1 MDMNT
6 LIPAILGASTLTP
19 IGKSLGKVL
28 YDKLNM
34 WMLPSQ
40 AAQDLLIEHYK
51 NSDDPP
57 ELKAFKIKNVAKIL
71 KESDNQ
77 YDIYKIAQDDLD
89 ARPEQDHSEDVDA
102 EWLSRF
108 MDSCKHVCSD
118 DVKLIWGKLLA
129 EECMKPD
136 SVPTRLVHI
145 LSNLDRQSAQAFFTI
160 CNLCLEDS
168 ELHFT
173 PVIFHKH
180 DFFRNLGLSFM
191 ILSELDS
198 IGLIRFAPTAQHIMS
213 SDDPLITEYEH
224 DFIYNSSIYSVKS
237 SKSSKSDKSFIRIGD
252 VLLTEAGQALC
263 RIIPRQ
269 VIPEFEEVIPI
280 LFMHYTVRKSHL

>member
-19 IGKSLGKVL
+19 IGKSLGKAL
-28 YDKLNM
+28 YEKLNM
-34 WMLPSQ
+34 LMLPSQ

-89 ARPEQDHSEDVDA
+89 THPEQDHSENVDD

-108 MDSCKHVCSD
+108 MNSCKHVCSD
-118 DVKLIWGKLLA
+118 DIKLIWGKLLA

-168 ELHFT
+168 ELYFT
-173 PVIFHKH
+173 PIIFHKQ
-180 DFFRNLGLSFM
+180 DFFRDLGLSFI

-198 IGLIRFAPTAQHIMS
+198 IGLIRFAPTVQHAIS

-237 SKSSKSDKSFIRIGD
+237 NKSLIRIGD

-269 VIPEFEEVIPI
+269 VNSEFEALIPTLFKDYTVTKAKIPVIPN
-280 LFMHYTVRKSHL
+280 H

>member
-1 MDMNT
+1 MND
-6 LIPAILGASTLTP
+6 LVSKALESKLLEAPSN
-19 IGKSLGKVL
+19 SLGNAL
-28 YDKLNM
+28 YDHIGLM
-34 WMLPSQ
+34 MLPEKEALELMIDEFKKS
-40 AAQDLLIEHYK
+40 
-51 NSDDPP
+51 NDPLP
-57 ELKAFKIKNVAKIL
+57 LKVVKIKNVRKIC
-71 KESDNQ
+71 KEWENQ

-89 ARPEQDHSEDVDA
+89 AHPEQDHSEDVDA

-118 DVKLIWGKLLA
+118 DIKLIWGKLLA

-145 LSNLDRQSAQAFFTI
+145 LSNLDRQSTQAFFTI

-168 ELHFT
+168 ELYFT
-173 PVIFHKH
+173 PIIFHKQ
-180 DFFRNLGLSFM
+180 DFFRNLGLSFI

-198 IGLIRFAPTAQHIMS
+198 IGLIRFAPSVQHAIS

-237 SKSSKSDKSFIRIGD
+237 NKSLIRIGD

-269 VIPEFEEVIPI
+269 VNSEFEALIPT
-280 LFMHYTVRKSHL
+280 LFKDYTVTKAKIPPIPNH

>member
-1 MDMNT
+1 MKDLVSKT
-6 LIPAILGASTLTP
+6 LEAKLLEAPST
-19 IGKSLGKVL
+19 SLGKAL
-28 YDKLNM
+28 YDHIGLM
-34 WMLPSQ
+34 MLPEKE
-40 AAQDLLIEHYK
+40 ALELMIDEFK
-51 NSDDPP
+51 NSDDPLP
-57 ELKAFKIKNVAKIL
+57 LKVVKIKNVRKIY
-71 KESDNQ
+71 KEWENQ
-77 YDIYKIAQDDLD
+77 HDIYKIAQDDLD
-89 ARPEQDHSEDVDA
+89 AHPEQDHSEDVDA

-108 MDSCKHVCSD
+108 MDSSKHVCSN

-145 LSNLDRQSAQAFFTI
+145 LSNLDRKSAQAFFTI

-168 ELHFT
+168 ELYFT
-173 PVIFHKH
+173 PIIFHKQ
-180 DFFRNLGLSFM
+180 DFFRNLGLSFI

-198 IGLIRFAPTAQHIMS
+198 IGLIRFAPTVQHAIS

-237 SKSSKSDKSFIRIGD
+237 NKSLIRIGD

-269 VIPEFEEVIPI
+269 VNSEFEALIPT
-280 LFMHYTVRKSHL
+280 LFKDYTVTKAKIPPIPNH

>member
-1 MDMNT
+1 MND
-6 LIPAILGASTLTP
+6 LVSKALESKLLEASSN
-19 IGKSLGKVL
+19 SLGKVL
-28 YDKLNM
+28 YDHIGLM
-34 WMLPSQ
+34 MLPERE
-40 AAQDLLIEHYK
+40 ALELMIEEFK
-51 NSDDPP
+51 NSDDPLP
-57 ELKAFKIKNVAKIL
+57 LKVVKIKNARKIS
-71 KESDNQ
+71 KEWENQ
-77 YDIYKIAQDDLD
+77 YDIYKIAQDELD
-89 ARPEQDHSEDVDA
+89 AHPNQDHSEDVDA

-108 MDSCKHVCSD
+108 MDSSKHVCSN

-168 ELHFT
+168 ELYFT
-173 PVIFHKH
+173 PVIFHKQ
-180 DFFRNLGLSFM
+180 DFFRNLGLSFI

-198 IGLIRFAPTAQHIMS
+198 IGLIRFAPTVQHAMS

-237 SKSSKSDKSFIRIGD
+237 NKSLIRIGD

-269 VIPEFEEVIPI
+269 VNSEFEALIPT
-280 LFMHYTVRKSHL
+280 LFKDYTVTKAKIPPIPNH

>member
-34 WMLPSQ
+34 LMLPSQ

-57 ELKAFKIKNVAKIL
+57 ELKAFKIKSVAKIL

-108 MDSCKHVCSD
+108 MDFCKHVCSD

-145 LSNLDRQSAQAFFTI
+145 LSIMDRRLSRAFSTL
-160 CNLCLEDS
+160 CSLCLYDS
-168 ELHFT
+168 RGT
-173 PVIFHKH
+173 IAPIIRSG
-180 DFFRNLGLSFM
+180 DTFFQQLGLSFEM
-191 ILSELDS
+191 LSELDS
-198 IGLIRFAPTAQHIMS
+198 IGLINFKGGDSFQLFLHNTSRTQF
-213 SDDPLITEYEH
+213 EH
-224 DFIYNSSIYSVKS
+224 AFIYNSTKYLIKS
-237 SKSSKSDKSFIRIGD
+237 LTSEIVVTE
-252 VLLTEAGQALC
+252 VLLTEAGSALY
-263 RIIPRQ
+263 RIIPQ
-269 VIPEFEEVIPI
+269 KPNTTFEKMLPE
-280 LFMHYTVRKSHL
+280 LFKNYSFAKIGHLSSK

>member
-1 MDMNT
+1 MND
-6 LIPAILGASTLTP
+6 LVSKALESKLLEAPSN
-19 IGKSLGKVL
+19 SLGKAL
-28 YDKLNM
+28 YDHIGLM
-34 WMLPSQ
+34 MLPEKEALELMIDEFKKS
-40 AAQDLLIEHYK
+40 
-51 NSDDPP
+51 NDPLP
-57 ELKAFKIKNVAKIL
+57 LKVVKIKNARKIC
-71 KESDNQ
+71 KEWENQ

-89 ARPEQDHSEDVDA
+89 AHPEQDHSEDVDA

-118 DVKLIWGKLLA
+118 DIKLIWGKLLA

-168 ELHFT
+168 ELYFT
-173 PVIFHKH
+173 PIIFHKQ
-180 DFFRNLGLSFM
+180 DFFRDLGLSFI

-198 IGLIRFAPTAQHIMS
+198 IGLIRFAPTVQHAIS

-237 SKSSKSDKSFIRIGD
+237 NKSLIRIGD

-269 VIPEFEEVIPI
+269 VNSEFEALIPT
-280 LFMHYTVRKSHL
+280 LFKDYTVTKAKIPPIPNH

>member
-1 MDMNT
+1 MND
-6 LIPAILGASTLTP
+6 LVSKALESKLLEAPSN
-19 IGKSLGKVL
+19 SLGKAL
-28 YDKLNM
+28 YDHIGM
-34 WMLPSQ
+34 MMLPEKEALELMIDEFKKS
-40 AAQDLLIEHYK
+40 
-51 NSDDPP
+51 NDPLP
-57 ELKAFKIKNVAKIL
+57 LKVVKIKNVRKIC
-71 KESDNQ
+71 KEWENQ

-89 ARPEQDHSEDVDA
+89 AHPEQDHSEDVDA

-118 DVKLIWGKLLA
+118 DIKLIWGKLLA
-129 EECMKPD
+129 EDCMKPV

-160 CNLCLEDS
+160 CNLCLEDG
-168 ELHFT
+168 ELYFT
-173 PVIFHKH
+173 PIIFHKQ
-180 DFFRNLGLSFM
+180 DFFRNLGLSFIIM
-191 ILSELDS
+191 SELDS
-198 IGLIRFAPTAQHIMS
+198 IGLIRFAPSVPHAIS

-237 SKSSKSDKSFIRIGD
+237 NKSLIRIGD

-269 VIPEFEEVIPI
+269 VNSEFEALIPTLFKDYTVTKAKIPVIPN
-280 LFMHYTVRKSHL
+280 H

>member
-1 MDMNT
+1 MND
-6 LIPAILGASTLTP
+6 LVSKALESKLLEAPSN
-19 IGKSLGKVL
+19 SLGKAL
-28 YDKLNM
+28 YDHIGLM
-34 WMLPSQ
+34 MLPEKEALELMIDEFKKS
-40 AAQDLLIEHYK
+40 
-51 NSDDPP
+51 NDPLP
-57 ELKAFKIKNVAKIL
+57 LKVVKIKNVRKIY
-71 KESDNQ
+71 KEWENQ

-89 ARPEQDHSEDVDA
+89 AHPEQDHSEDVDA

-118 DVKLIWGKLLA
+118 DIKLIWGKLLA

-168 ELHFT
+168 ELYST
-173 PVIFHKH
+173 PIIFHKQ

-198 IGLIRFAPTAQHIMS
+198 IGLIRFAPSVQHAIS

-237 SKSSKSDKSFIRIGD
+237 NKSLIRIGD

-269 VIPEFEEVIPI
+269 VNSEFEALIPTLFKDYTVTKAKIPVIPN
-280 LFMHYTVRKSHL
+280 H

>member
-1 MDMNT
+1 MND
-6 LIPAILGASTLTP
+6 LVSKALESKLLEAPSN
-19 IGKSLGKVL
+19 SLGKAL
-28 YDKLNM
+28 YDHIGLM
-34 WMLPSQ
+34 MLPEKEALELMIDEFKKS
-40 AAQDLLIEHYK
+40 
-51 NSDDPP
+51 NDPLP
-57 ELKAFKIKNVAKIL
+57 LKVVKIKNVRKIR
-71 KESDNQ
+71 KEWENQ

-89 ARPEQDHSEDVDA
+89 AHPEQDHSEDVDA

-118 DVKLIWGKLLA
+118 DIKLIWGKLLA

-168 ELHFT
+168 ELYFT
-173 PVIFHKH
+173 PIIFHKQ
-180 DFFRNLGLSFM
+180 DFFRNLGLSFI

-198 IGLIRFAPTAQHIMS
+198 IGLIRFAPSVQHAIS

-237 SKSSKSDKSFIRIGD
+237 NKSLIRIGD

-263 RIIPRQ
+263 RSIPRQ
-269 VIPEFEEVIPI
+269 VNSEFEALIPTLFKDYTVTKAKIPVIPN
-280 LFMHYTVRKSHL
+280 H

>member
-57 ELKAFKIKNVAKIL
+57 ELKAFKIKSVAKIL

-89 ARPEQDHSEDVDA
+89 ARPEQDHSENVDA

-118 DVKLIWGKLLA
+118 DIKLIWGKLLA
-129 EECMKPD
+129 EECMQPN
-136 SVPTRLVHI
+136 SVPTRLVNI
-145 LSNLDRQSAQAFFTI
+145 LSIMDRKLSLAFSTL
-160 CNLCLEDS
+160 CSLCLYDPHGTITPIIKSED
-168 ELHFT
+168 
-173 PVIFHKH
+173 P
-180 DFFRNLGLSFM
+180 FFRNIGLSFE

-198 IGLIRFAPTAQHIMS
+198 IGLINFKGGEEFKLFLNNPA
-213 SDDPLITEYEH
+213 ITKFEH
-224 DFIYNSSIYSVKS
+224 KYIYNSTVYQVKS
-237 SKSSKSDKSFIRIGD
+237 ETQEIVVTE
-252 VLLTEAGQALC
+252 VLLTDAGSALY
-263 RIIPRQ
+263 RIIPQRPNTDFEAKL
-269 VIPEFEEVIPI
+269 PE
-280 LFMHYTVRKSHL
+280 LFQKYSLTKLGTLNSK